1 MEVAGLVMYEYEDT
15 PADLRPAVIN
25 VDAIGIGAGVVDRLR
40 ELGLPVVGINVGET
54 PSGRER
60 FQNLRAELWWR
71 AREWLEQ
78 RDSMLTSEELIAEL
92 TTVTY
97 AISSNG
103 KIQIESK
110 DRMLA
115 RGVASPDMADSFV
128 LTFSGADRRKEHDR
142 YERQIDRYSKRAG
155 GSAWAV

>member
-1 MEVAGLVMYEYEDT
+1 LWQVGEFDRHHFFPFRFAGPVPNISCSRSMS
-15 PADLRPAVIN
+15 LR
-25 VDAIGIGAGVVDRLR
+25 DGII
-40 ELGLPVVGINVGET
+40 LPVQHCDRYVGET